1 MPVCQ
6 PQPLFVPHKLSS
18 ASALDTSK
26 RKSVPWLMAPP
37 PKSSGGNYTQVRW
50 VQVTVEKGGWRRCS
64 LRSVLGSLE
73 GILAGWEMATTQ
85 GSGTAV
91 SFEDHPSGQNYSAS
105 RPQAPA
111 SHCHPSHRLLW
122 PTPLSSAVFFF
133 FFFSP
138 CFATKF
144 KSSSPFPVQL

>member
-1 MPVCQ
+1 M
-6 PQPLFVPHKLSS
+6 
-18 ASALDTSK
+18 
-26 RKSVPWLMAPP
+26 
-37 PKSSGGNYTQVRW
+37 GW

-85 GSGTAV
+85 GSQTAV

-122 PTPLSSAVFFF
+122 PTPLSSAGFPPPPPHALQQSSNPLLPSL
-133 FFFSP
+133 FSSEVHSPLERGKSGMEGEGKLQP
-138 CFATKF
+138 CAQQKTMKHLKALRLVVPRTKTR
-144 KSSSPFPVQL
+144 S